1 MTDQTQQYCT
11 ALLNQ
16 ERSLEE
22 LQRHLRTTEDLFR
35 ESVKRKNQQLDLLQS
50 EVRRLKTS
58 VHGRD
63 ELSTAQME
71 AALGAQVSELQ
82 TLREQLAAR
91 ENELDGYSSRVASLE
106 AAVQAAEQKSKQAE
120 RRAEAAE
127 AARADATN
135 DTEQTN
141 DALQESLSQAQA
153 VAAAAQEQAALADEE
168 AEALR
173 EEMGSLRGELE
184 TLQQAGASEAAGRS
198 ELDRSQIEQLS
209 AKLSAA
215 EAEAVK
221 ERQWR
226 EQLEEQLERVEEA
239 ASAGGAGQQAAAHA
253 AQREVEA
260 LKEALAT
267 QMEATEAAQRGRAEA
282 EHLAEQLE
290 VELAQSLD
298 SSSSAAAAAGA
309 AGAATA
315 RGRGGSGRGG
325 GGGGGQQPTT
335 TVSAAAPPPAAPGHA
350 PLPSPTSGEADVREL
365 SLVGEAT
372 MGGTLIAQPALG
384 GAADAAA
391 TRFEWFRGGVPVPH
405 AAGPQYT
412 LGAEDVGKEVA
423 VRVTA
428 VGADGSVGGQKS
440 AQSARATLS
449 AEVHR
454 KLAEWVQSGEKRF
467 GEGIAEEGSDKERV
481 LLFARDKLKL
491 QDKAKKTL
499 CKDAYGAVEL
509 KLPAGESDD
518 GRSLHLA
525 MASLH
530 KKGGGVTLRVAQRGI
545 RDLIYLT
552 LQVYADPASYAA
564 LPVAHAAAAPPGTP
578 GAAGGL
584 QQLQIAPGS
593 SAGPSGPPSPT
604 SSACSEQPSVSD
616 VSDAIAAS
624 ARKQSIG
631 AKLGG
636 RRTLSFGRKA
646 KTPG

>member
-298 SSSSAAAAAGA
+298 SSSSAAAAAGSM
-309 AGAATA
+309 
-315 RGRGGSGRGG
+315 R
-325 GGGGGQQPTT
+325 
-335 TVSAAAPPPAAPGHA
+335 PPA
-350 PLPSPTSGEADVREL
+350 SPA
-365 SLVGEAT
+365 
-372 MGGTLIAQPALG
+372 
-384 GAADAAA
+384 
-391 TRFEWFRGGVPVPH
+391 
-405 AAGPQYT
+405 
-412 LGAEDVGKEVA
+412 
-423 VRVTA
+423 
-428 VGADGSVGGQKS
+428 
-440 AQSARATLS
+440 
-449 AEVHR
+449 
-454 KLAEWVQSGEKRF
+454 
-467 GEGIAEEGSDKERV
+467 
-481 LLFARDKLKL
+481 
-491 QDKAKKTL
+491 
-499 CKDAYGAVEL
+499 C
-509 KLPAGESDD
+509 
-518 GRSLHLA
+518 
-525 MASLH
+525 
-530 KKGGGVTLRVAQRGI
+530 
-545 RDLIYLT
+545 
-552 LQVYADPASYAA
+552 
-564 LPVAHAAAAPPGTP
+564 
-578 GAAGGL
+578 AGGL
-584 QQLQIAPGS
+584 QPTSEGGPSPYALDGISGAADGGGAAGSGAGEGGGAGAGGGGAAAGGGDAASDDQYELYSVLMHSGTALAGHYYAFIRDFATPSGGGAAATWYASTLHALPGGHAVPRCVS
-593 SAGPSGPPSPT
+593 PLLSAGT
-604 SSACSEQPSVSD
+604 SSTTGRCRRFRRSSSRPCAAPT
-616 VSDAIAAS
+616 AAAS
-624 ARKQSIG
+624 
-631 AKLGG
+631 
-636 RRTLSFGRKA
+636 
-646 KTPG
+646 